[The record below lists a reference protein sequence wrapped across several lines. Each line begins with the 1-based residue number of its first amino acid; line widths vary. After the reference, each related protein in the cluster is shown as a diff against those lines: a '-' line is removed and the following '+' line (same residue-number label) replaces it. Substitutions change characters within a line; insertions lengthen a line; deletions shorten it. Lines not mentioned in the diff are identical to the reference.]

1 MKLRL
6 SVLFLAAL
14 FILAIPAN
22 AQFINESK
30 VTIKAVAVRSGAE
43 PQGAVI
49 NITVIVT
56 PGNGKVFVS
65 TIPYTEIDMQGSA
78 QLAALTAC
86 DLLGVDFMC
95 HDFFYIIEADAPIVG
110 GPSAGG
116 VMCVATIAALK
127 NLSIKNDVFMTGMIY
142 PDGFIGP
149 VGGIPYKLEAAANN
163 GAKYFLIPKGQRVV
177 YVQEKKEERIGPFIR
192 ISIVTKPVDVVE
204 YGKQL
209 GVDVVEVETVE
220 QALAYYTGYTIEK
233 PKLTFN
239 LTKYSNIMLRLA
251 DKMKGDATSLFEQ
264 VKKIAKDDEIERIQ
278 KIIDEAEENYKE
290 GNYYTS
296 TSKYFVAK
304 IEMRYLLYKH
314 TITNDEELS
323 DEFDRIEKDIENLE
337 EYLKNSNSVGVES
350 FQLYGAAE
358 ERVSLAEEYLKK
370 AEMSTNRDKAL
381 EYLAY
386 ARERVESARVWLSL
400 LSTIKED
407 VPIGRD
413 ELKRRSQLYLSQAES
428 MIVYA
433 KTIGGQPDLID
444 EASDDVTVAKTQL
457 DEGMYCGAAI
467 SSMEAITKASLSIEL
482 IGVEYTRAGRG
493 LIEVKVETAKK
504 SAESAISELEQ
515 FVTPIL
521 PVAYYEFA
529 KTNEETIAKLAYY
542 KLSERIAKLIGVVAK
557 SYAEK
562 ELVEVEHPP
571 LPAHHTTSLP
581 RVYEVPA
588 FQAIAALA
596 AITAGAVFRRVKK

>member
-22 AQFINESK
+22 AQFVNESK

-127 NLSIKNDVFMTGMIY
+127 NHSIKNDVFMTGMIY

-337 EYLKNSNSVGVES
+337 EYLKNSNSIGVES

-493 LIEVKVETAKK
+493 LIEAKVETAKK

>member
-22 AQFINESK
+22 AQFVNESK

-337 EYLKNSNSVGVES
+337 EYLKNSNSIGVES

-493 LIEVKVETAKK
+493 LIEAKVETAKK

>member
-22 AQFINESK
+22 AQFVNESK

-337 EYLKNSNSVGVES
+337 EYLKNSNGVGVES

>member
-337 EYLKNSNSVGVES
+337 EYLKNSNGVGVES

-444 EASDDVTVAKTQL
+444 EASGDVSVAKTQL

-482 IGVEYTRAGRG
+482 IGVEYTRAGRE

>member
-149 VGGIPYKLEAAANN
+149 VGGIPYKLEAAASS

-482 IGVEYTRAGRG
+482 IGVE
-493 LIEVKVETAKK
+493 
-504 SAESAISELEQ
+504 
-515 FVTPIL
+515 
-521 PVAYYEFA
+521 
-529 KTNEETIAKLAYY
+529 
-542 KLSERIAKLIGVVAK
+542 
-557 SYAEK
+557 
-562 ELVEVEHPP
+562 
-571 LPAHHTTSLP
+571 
-581 RVYEVPA
+581 
-588 FQAIAALA
+588 
-596 AITAGAVFRRVKK
+596 